1 VLKTTLKEDE
11 YNKYLLIEKE
21 ETITITVTRGLSSVI
36 DAISLGTIALN
47 VKGKLLDVHEQLN
60 YTKENTTIK
69 GSPAL
74 FIQNGIGE
82 NQENV

>member
-47 VKGKLLDVHEQLN
+47 VKGKL
-60 YTKENTTIK
+60 Y
-69 GSPAL
+69 
-74 FIQNGIGE
+74 
-82 NQENV
+82 